1 MGMIIEFTCD
11 KGINNPEVKAYQNV
25 INMSLNAL
33 NNLDN
38 TIDKLSNLSYGCI
51 SDAKQI
57 LLELDEYRNEINNP
71 LKSDKMIDVT
81 ISSYER
87 YVEEKVQPM
96 INVLAA
102 KLKDGNIEKIDDI
115 SKKIDDIIIKMAKIL
130 ESSNKVA
137 SSIKN
142 LEKITIES
150 ELKSL
155 DKIPK
160 LINSITNIIKSIKS
174 LVGAVIS

>member
-1 MGMIIEFTCD
+1 MSEKDKLGILSELTALQAAIDKYIDEITTKNAEIGEKSRIILGELSSIKSYRDKIFNNMGMIIEFTCD

-96 INVLAA
+96 INVLAD

-115 SKKIDDIIIKMAKIL
+115 SKK
-130 ESSNKVA
+130 N
-137 SSIKN
+137 
-142 LEKITIES
+142 
-150 ELKSL
+150 
-155 DKIPK
+155 
-160 LINSITNIIKSIKS
+160 
-174 LVGAVIS
+174 